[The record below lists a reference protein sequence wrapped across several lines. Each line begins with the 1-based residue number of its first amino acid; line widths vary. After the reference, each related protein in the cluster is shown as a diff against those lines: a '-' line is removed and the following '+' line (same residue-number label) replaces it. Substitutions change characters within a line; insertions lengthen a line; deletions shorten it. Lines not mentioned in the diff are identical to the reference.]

1 MSLRRSSIATIITL
15 GFVKILSILRDLIVI
30 GYFGFGH
37 QADIYLVSYFIP
49 VSLFGI
55 ISYGLSTVL
64 MPQWIKYQISDSL
77 SMFLG
82 NITST
87 IFTIG
92 LLISF
97 AIYMSARLITLIIVP
112 GYDISAQI
120 QVAQFL
126 KWQSLSIVAILL
138 VGIFKSYLQFRGKYV
153 LSEIFAVVPSIAIL
167 ITFPFAIK
175 YGLIVSIVG
184 YVCGAIIQ
192 VIILFLLV
200 ISEQNMTWSFS
211 LYRKILKLI
220 FKIPPFFIGVSGGAL
235 TLYGLQV
242 IISYLPEGSMSAYSI
257 AMRMISIPTEI
268 IVGSIAIVLYPSFTK
283 HIAVKD
289 VENIKIIFK
298 KGMYMAACFL
308 SPLLCVLCLYS
319 DRIMIFIDRLYSVNN
334 IEIIAKIIPILA
346 ITFIFQPIL
355 QLSTRVIYAQG
366 KTWTPSFIG
375 ISATLVIIS
384 ASSILSIYYGLKGI
398 AFGQL
403 AGLGIAMLLIIMQIE
418 KVLKLRYEPVF
429 ILTYIMIYAVPIVSL
444 Y

>member
-1 MSLRRSSIATIITL
+1 
-15 GFVKILSILRDLIVI
+15 
-30 GYFGFGH
+30 
-37 QADIYLVSYFIP
+37 
-49 VSLFGI
+49 
-55 ISYGLSTVL
+55 
-64 MPQWIKYQISDSL
+64 
-77 SMFLG
+77 
-82 NITST
+82 
-87 IFTIG
+87 
-92 LLISF
+92 
-97 AIYMSARLITLIIVP
+97 
-112 GYDISAQI
+112 
-120 QVAQFL
+120 
-126 KWQSLSIVAILL
+126 
-138 VGIFKSYLQFRGKYV
+138 
-153 LSEIFAVVPSIAIL
+153 
-167 ITFPFAIK
+167 
-175 YGLIVSIVG
+175 
-184 YVCGAIIQ
+184 
-192 VIILFLLV
+192 
-200 ISEQNMTWSFS
+200 
-211 LYRKILKLI
+211 
-220 FKIPPFFIGVSGGAL
+220 
-235 TLYGLQV
+235 
-242 IISYLPEGSMSAYSI
+242 LPEGSISAYSI